1 MVANTIT
8 KLVLR
13 LPQPSRE
20 WSLADGRGCWSVLAN
35 WILTLFSKIA
45 TSIKEQISTNELIA
59 AHQQGQS
66 GAFETIY
73 DRFKDYVYRVAL
85 YVTRNSSDA
94 EEAVQETFLDVLRA
108 LPRYRIEGPARFET
122 WLYRVT
128 VNRCRS
134 RMRRKRPPSADWD
147 GIEER
152 LESIPTLHPDHDP
165 EGAVI
170 RGERAAALWRA
181 VNELPEAQRM
191 VVFLRYQ
198 QGLSYAEIA
207 DALRISEGTVK
218 SRLHHAHRKLKESM
232 PEPENRLAPA
242 ESRG

>member
-1 MVANTIT
+1 MVANSIT

-13 LPQPSRE
+13 LPQPSRAGTLTAGQGG
-20 WSLADGRGCWSVLAN
+20 WSFLAN
-35 WILTLFSKIA
+35 WILTLFSRIA
-45 TSIKEQISTNELIA
+45 TSVKEQIPTNELIS

-66 GAFETIY
+66 GAFEAIY

-165 EGAVI
+165 EGTVV

-191 VVFLRYQ
+191 AVFLRYQ

-207 DALRISEGTVK
+207 DALNISEGTVK
-218 SRLHHAHRKLKESM
+218 SRLHHAHRKLKERL
-232 PEPENRLAPA
+232 PEPENRLAPV